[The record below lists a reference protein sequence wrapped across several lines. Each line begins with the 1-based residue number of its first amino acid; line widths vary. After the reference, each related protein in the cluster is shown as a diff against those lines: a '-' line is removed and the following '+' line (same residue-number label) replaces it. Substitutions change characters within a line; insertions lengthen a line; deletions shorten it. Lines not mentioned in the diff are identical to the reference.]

1 MVTGVNIRPLVLPE
15 ELPAMVSLWNRTLPV
30 QFKTTEGILRGHLD
44 LDPNYDPGAV
54 LGAFTTDNRLVG
66 IIIGKRWKI
75 PNHDMAADD
84 AQQWVRDAQWGVGFL
99 LVAPEQQRTGIGF
112 QLLGTFEKYAHENGA
127 EVISIGREPG
137 RHMFPG
143 VPEPLEDRMAFF
155 ERHEYGK
162 TGFQVSIDIIG
173 DISGVEPLPQNN
185 PKLVGKITQNRQH
198 GFEVVSFRPA
208 LKEKLFSFMRETF
221 PGKWYWT
228 VKTIIDDPGDVKDNL
243 QVLIQTKGKM
253 INVCGFAYTAT
264 QANQPLGP
272 PHLLHS
278 QGDPSFGGIG
288 PIGIARDLRGSLG
301 LGAMLLH
308 LSLVYLKSKGVRHV
322 LIDWTSQ
329 GLLQRYYGPAGFKL
343 FMNYVTVAKEFED

>member
-1 MVTGVNIRPLVLPE
+1 MVNAINIRPIVLPG
-15 ELPAMVSLWNRTLPV
+15 ELPAIVALWNRTLPA
-30 QFKTTEGILRGHLD
+30 QFKINDGILRGHLD
-44 LDPNYDPGAV
+44 LDPNYDAGSV
-54 LGAFTTDNRLVG
+54 LGAFARDGHLVG
-66 IIIGKRWKI
+66 VIIGKRWKI

-84 AQQWVRDAQWGVGFL
+84 AQQWVRDAQWGVGVLF
-99 LVAPEQQRTGIGF
+99 VAPERQRAGIGS
-112 QLLGTFEKYAHENGA
+112 QLLRAFEKYARENGA

-143 VPEPLEDRMAFF
+143 VPEPFEDCMPFF
-155 ERHEYGK
+155 ERHDYGK

-185 PKLVGKITQNRQH
+185 PKLVGKITNNRKN
-198 GFEVVSFRPA
+198 GFDVVSFRPA
-208 LKEKLFSFMRETF
+208 FKDKLLNFMKETF
-221 PGKWYWT
+221 SGKWYWT
-228 VKTIIDDPGDVKDNL
+228 VKTIMDAPGAVQDNL
-243 QVLIQTKGKM
+243 LVLIQTKGKVTQ
-253 INVCGFAYTAT
+253 VCGFSYTAT

-288 PIGIARDLRGSLG
+288 PIGIARDLRGSQG

-308 LSLVYLKSKGVRHV
+308 LSLVYLKQKGIRHV

-343 FMNYVTVAKEFED
+343 FMNYVSVAKEFEE